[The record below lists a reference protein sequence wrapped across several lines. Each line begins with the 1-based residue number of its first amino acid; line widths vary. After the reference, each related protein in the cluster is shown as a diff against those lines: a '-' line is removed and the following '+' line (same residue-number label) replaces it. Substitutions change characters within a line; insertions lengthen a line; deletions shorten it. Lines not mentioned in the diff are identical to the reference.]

1 MIDLKGE
8 GVYKQHRIHI
18 ARLFSGVW
26 VASVVHFGAKGSGVE
41 TVRGE
46 YKTREEAVAAAEAH
60 IDQEEEEKEGPE

>member
-1 MIDLKGE
+1 VTDLKGE
-8 GVYKQHRIHI
+8 GVYKNHRIHT

-46 YKTREEAVAAAEAH
+46 YQTHEQAVTAAKRH
-60 IDQEEEEKEGPE
+60 IDQEQKEEQQTP

>member
-1 MIDLKGE
+1 MIDLEGE
-8 GVYKQHRIHI
+8 GVYKKHRIHT

-46 YKTREEAVAAAEAH
+46 YQTHEEAVSAAKRH
-60 IDQEEEEKEGPE
+60 IEQEEEQQTP